1 MSDGV
6 FPMPSAFLIEGCIT
20 GLFVIANGI
29 YVIVYPPFGDEPQG
43 YAILAIGIFILL
55 ATLRLDRT
63 GNGNGTMPPQQ

>member
-6 FPMPSAFLIEGCIT
+6 FPMASAFLIEGCIT

-43 YAILAIGIFILL
+43 YAIPAIGIFILL

-63 GNGNGTMPPQQ
+63 GNENAAMPP